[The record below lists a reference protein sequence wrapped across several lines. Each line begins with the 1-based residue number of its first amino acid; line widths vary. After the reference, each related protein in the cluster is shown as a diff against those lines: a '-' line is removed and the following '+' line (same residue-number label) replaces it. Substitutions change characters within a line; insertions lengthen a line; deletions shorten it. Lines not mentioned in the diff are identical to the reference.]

1 MDACLGI
8 GPMQEALW
16 KMPKGLANCMDYF
29 NMFKNARYTST
40 HSHKWLRSEIICMID
55 DHDQVWKPVDS
66 KGRFCSEG
74 FGYQLLSGA
83 FALNLF
89 TLGIPCIYYGTEQ
102 ALDGCSDYGT
112 EPYPADQYIR
122 EAMFGGE
129 FGPFR
134 TRNTHAFDE
143 NKMTY
148 IELGKMTALR
158 KREIALR
165 RGLVFYI
172 YLTIDYSFLT
182 STDDNTSAQSP
193 KVEKSSP
200 TQQHNPVAKPN
211 LQSLPGVEYT
221 TVSRYSVPSIL
232 APSILLLLG

>member
-29 NMFKNARYTST
+29 NLFKNARYTST
-40 HSHKWLRSEIICMID
+40 HSHKWLRNEIICMID
-55 DHDQVWKPVDS
+55 DHDQVWKPVIS

-74 FGYQLLSGA
+74 FGSQLLSGA
-83 FALNLF
+83 FALNLY
-89 TLGIPCIYYGTEQ
+89 TLGIPCVYYGTEQ

-112 EPYPADQYIR
+112 KPYPADQYIR

-143 NKMTY
+143 RKKTY
-148 IELGKMTALR
+148 IELSKMTALR

-165 RGLVFYI
+165 RGSVFY
-172 YLTIDYSFLT
+172 FL
-182 STDDNTSAQSP
+182 SDFAYILISVDANTSAQSR
-193 KVEKSSP
+193 KVEPFSL
-200 TQQHNPVAKPN
+200 TQQHSPVVRPN

-221 TVSRYSVPSIL
+221 MESRSCVPSTPAL
-232 APSILLLLG
+232 STLPLPG